1 MTKHMRSVEIYDIV
15 LCSDIDFSWNQKDS
29 ECPTNVNGVHRFELA
44 LFPMSQEA
52 GILYLYFR
60 VNSLTM
66 QKGILMMSCRQ
77 SLHFRLRNSWV
88 IAQVWHNASISLPCK
103 IWYCHTNWH
112 FAWKEE
118 IKLESSF
125 IICWSRDLL
134 GRALTLL
141 ELDGGRCKR
150 LVYENLEV
158 QANINFNSCS
168 IRVKSICKCLVQ
180 V

>member
-1 MTKHMRSVEIYDIV
+1 MTRHMRSVDIYNKV
-15 LCSDIDFSWNQKDS
+15 LCCDIDFSQNQKNS

-44 LFPMSQEA
+44 LFPMSQA

-141 ELDGGRCKR
+141 ELDGRCKR

-158 QANINFNSCS
+158 QSNINLDSCS
-168 IRVKSICKCLVQ
+168 IRVQFIWKWLVE